1 MLYASVLKCGEM
13 LATIGEKVLKPCS
26 DFVFAFS
33 VFCFPGALDNE
44 VSGENVG
51 Q

>member
-13 LATIGEKVLKPCS
+13 LATIGEKYLSLVLIL
-26 DFVFAFS
+26 FS
-33 VFCFPGALDNE
+33 LFRSLFPGALDNE